1 VVCAFFAHTK
11 KIKKMSDIEIYK
23 ASNKGGELSVRLD
36 NDTVWLNR
44 EQLAALFDRD
54 IKTIGKHINNV
65 FKEGELIKNSVVAKY
80 ATTASDGK
88 TYQVENYNLDV
99 IISVGYRVKSKS
111 GTNFRIWATTVLRE
125 HLINSVKRA
134 SVPLKTEEKYLQLL
148 KTINIAA
155 NAATFNELS
164 ASEATGILKV
174 LQEYAYA
181 LETLDKYDHQQLL
194 ISNITIGEVKE
205 LRYEEGKQL
214 IKQWSEI
221 QKTGELFG
229 REKDASFK
237 SSLRSI
243 YQTFDGKDVYP
254 SIEEKAAN
262 LLYFIVKN
270 HSFTDG
276 NKRIAAGLFAY
287 FLDKNNML
295 FRNDGSKIIEDNA
308 LVAITIMIAESKSE
322 EKDIMVKLVVNLI
335 NSNN

>member
-1 VVCAFFAHTK
+1 
-11 KIKKMSDIEIYK
+11 MSEIEIYK
-23 ASNKGGELSVRLD
+23 NPD
-36 NDTVWLNR
+36 NEAQIEVKFEQDTVWLSQNQIS
-44 EQLAALFDRD
+44 ELFQRDRTV
-54 IKTIGKHINNV
+54 ITRHINNV
-65 FKEGELIKNSVVAKY
+65 FKEGELEKKLVCANFAL
-80 ATTASDGK
+80 TTQHGAVKGK
-88 TYQVENYNLDV
+88 TQKTNVAFYNLDV

-111 GTNFRIWATTVLRE
+111 GTNFRIWATNVLRE
-125 HLINSVKRA
+125 QLVNSVKKA
-134 SVPLKTEEKYLQLL
+134 TVLLKTEEKYLQLL

-155 NAATFNELS
+155 NAATFNQLS

-174 LQEYAYA
+174 LQNYAYA

-205 LRYEEGKQL
+205 LSYEEGKEL
-214 IKQWSEI
+214 IKQWAEI
-221 QKTGELFG
+221 QNTGELFG

-254 SIEEKAAN
+254 SIEEKATN

-295 FRNDGSKIIEDNA
+295 FKNDGSKILEDNA

-322 EKDIMVKLVVNLI
+322 EKDTMVKLVVNLI

>member
-1 VVCAFFAHTK
+1 MKF
-11 KIKKMSDIEIYK
+11 EQ
-23 ASNKGGELSVRLD
+23 
-36 NDTVWLNR
+36 DTVWLSQNQIS
-44 EQLAALFDRD
+44 ELFQRDRTV
-54 IKTIGKHINNV
+54 ITRHINNV
-65 FKEGELIKNSVVAKY
+65 FKEGELEKKLVCANFAL
-80 ATTASDGK
+80 TTQHGAVKGK
-88 TYQVENYNLDV
+88 TQKTNVAFYNLDV

-125 HLINSVKRA
+125 QLVNSVKKA
-134 SVPLKTEEKYLQLL
+134 TIPLKTEEKYLQLL

-164 ASEATGILKV
+164 ASEATGILRV

-205 LRYEEGKQL
+205 LRYEEGIQL

-221 QKTGELFG
+221 QNTGELFG

-243 YQTFDGKDVYP
+243 YQTFDGNDVYP

-308 LVAITIMIAESKSE
+308 LVAITIMIAESRSE

>member
-1 VVCAFFAHTK
+1 
-11 KIKKMSDIEIYK
+11 MSEIEIYK
-23 ASNKGGELSVRLD
+23 NPD
-36 NDTVWLNR
+36 NEAQIEVKFEQDTVWLSQNQIS
-44 EQLAALFDRD
+44 ELFQRDRTV
-54 IKTIGKHINNV
+54 ITRHINNV
-65 FKEGELIKNSVVAKY
+65 FKEGELEKKLVCANFAL
-80 ATTASDGK
+80 TTQHGAVKGK
-88 TYQVENYNLDV
+88 TQKTNVAFYNLDV

-111 GTNFRIWATTVLRE
+111 GTNFRIWATNVLRE
-125 HLINSVKRA
+125 QLVNSVKKA
-134 SVPLKTEEKYLQLL
+134 TVSLKTEEKYLQLL

-155 NAATFNELS
+155 NTATFNQLS

-174 LQEYAYA
+174 LQNYAYA

-205 LRYEEGKQL
+205 LRYEEGKEL
-214 IKQWSEI
+214 IKQWAEI
-221 QKTGELFG
+221 QNTGELFG

-287 FLDKNNML
+287 FLDKNEML
-295 FRNDGSKIIEDNA
+295 FKNDGSKILEDNA

-322 EKDIMVKLVVNLI
+322 EKDTMVKLVVNLI

>member
-1 VVCAFFAHTK
+1 
-11 KIKKMSDIEIYK
+11 MSDIEIYK
-23 ASNKGGELSVRLD
+23 ASNKSGELSVRLD

-125 HLINSVKRA
+125 HLINSVKKA
-134 SVPLKTEEKYLQLL
+134 TIPLKTEEKYLQLL
-148 KTINIAA
+148 RTINIAA
-155 NAATFNELS
+155 NAATFNQLS

-174 LQEYAYA
+174 LQNYAYA

-205 LRYEEGKQL
+205 LRYEEGKEL

-221 QKTGELFG
+221 QDSGTLFG

-295 FRNDGSKIIEDNA
+295 FKNDGSKILEDNA

-322 EKDIMVKLVVNLI
+322 EKDTMVKLVVNLI

>member
-1 VVCAFFAHTK
+1 
-11 KIKKMSDIEIYK
+11 MSDIEIYK
-23 ASNKGGELSVRLD
+23 ASNNGDELSVRLD

-44 EQLAALFDRD
+44 EQLAALFGRD

-65 FKEGELIKNSVVAKY
+65 FKEGELNKNSVVAKY

-88 TYQVENYNLDV
+88 TYQVEHYNLDV

-111 GTNFRIWATTVLRE
+111 GTNFRIWATTVLRD
-125 HLINSVKRA
+125 HLINSVKKA
-134 SVPLKTEEKYLQLL
+134 SLPLNTEDKYLQLI

-155 NAATFNELS
+155 NTAAFTELS

-174 LQEYAYA
+174 LQQYAYA

-205 LRYEEGKQL
+205 LRYEEGIEL

-221 QKTGELFG
+221 QNTGELFG

-287 FLDKNNML
+287 FLDKNNAL
-295 FRNDGSKIIEDNA
+295 FKSDGSKIIEDNA

-322 EKDIMVKLVVNLI
+322 EKDTMVKLVVNLI

>member
-1 VVCAFFAHTK
+1 
-11 KIKKMSDIEIYK
+11 MSEIEIYK
-23 ASNKGGELSVRLD
+23 NPD
-36 NDTVWLNR
+36 NEAQIEVKFEQDTVWLSQNQIS
-44 EQLAALFDRD
+44 ELFQRDRTV
-54 IKTIGKHINNV
+54 ITRHINNV
-65 FKEGELIKNSVVAKY
+65 FKEGELEKKLVCANFAL
-80 ATTASDGK
+80 TTQHGAVKGK
-88 TYQVENYNLDV
+88 TQKTNVAFYNLDV

-111 GTNFRIWATTVLRE
+111 GTNFRIWATNVLRE
-125 HLINSVKRA
+125 QLVNSVKKA
-134 SVPLKTEEKYLQLL
+134 TIPLKTEEKYLQLL

-164 ASEATGILKV
+164 ASEATGILRV

-205 LRYEEGKQL
+205 LRYEEGIQL

-221 QKTGELFG
+221 QNTGELFG

-243 YQTFDGKDVYP
+243 YQTFDGNDVYP

-308 LVAITIMIAESKSE
+308 LVAITIMIAESRSE